1 MMQPLQA
8 SMRLLH
14 QAVATLQVAQALQDL
29 TVLQAAAAN
38 LQAAPRQAVAHL
50 AAQVRQVALVRQASM
65 RLLHQA
71 VVTLQVAL
79 RQVVKTRQ
87 AVATVS

>member
-1 MMQPLQA
+1 
-8 SMRLLH
+8 MRLLH

-29 TVLQAAAAN
+29 TVLQAAAVN
-38 LQAAPRQAVAHL
+38 LQA
-50 AAQVRQVALVRQASM
+50 
-65 RLLHQA
+65 
-71 VVTLQVAL
+71 AL